1 MVIHI
6 VKDFSLVN
14 EAEVV
19 VKEVILKNQKSK
31 FRKNSEHFYR
41 DQNIDLQGIRTCVF
55 DWQWSRIRLM
65 L

>member
-19 VKEVILKNQKSK
+19 VKEVILKNKKSK
-31 FRKNSEHFYR
+31 LRKNSEHFYR
-41 DQNIDLQGIRTCVF
+41 DQNIDLQRTRPCISLT
-55 DWQWSRIRLM
+55 DNEAGSD
-65 L
+65 